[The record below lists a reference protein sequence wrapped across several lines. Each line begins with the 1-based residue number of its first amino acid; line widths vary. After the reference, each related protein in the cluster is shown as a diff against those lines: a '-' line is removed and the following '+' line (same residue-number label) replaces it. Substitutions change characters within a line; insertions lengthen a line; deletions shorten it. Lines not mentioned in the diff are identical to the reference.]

1 MTDPTMRPGGR
12 VKRTIYYGLP
22 LEGMR
27 MLEAAESVLFP
38 KREHPEFPVT
48 DSMRTAALE
57 CVAAVCR
64 SVEEHTIRWG
74 NPESGDLS
82 TWAAVAWEKRRHAHV
97 VLALITAPVLDL
109 DSLRDALAAWRK
121 YGL

>member
-38 KREHPEFPVT
+38 KREHAEFPVT
-48 DSMRTAALE
+48 ETLRTAALE
-57 CVAAVCR
+57 SIAAVCR
-64 SVEEHTIRWG
+64 TVEEHTVRWG
-74 NPESGDLS
+74 TPETMDAS
-82 TWAAVAWEKRRHAHV
+82 TWACVAWEKRRHAQA
-97 VLALITAPVLDL
+97 VLSLVAAPTLDV
-109 DSLRDALAAWRK
+109 SALRDALAAWRE